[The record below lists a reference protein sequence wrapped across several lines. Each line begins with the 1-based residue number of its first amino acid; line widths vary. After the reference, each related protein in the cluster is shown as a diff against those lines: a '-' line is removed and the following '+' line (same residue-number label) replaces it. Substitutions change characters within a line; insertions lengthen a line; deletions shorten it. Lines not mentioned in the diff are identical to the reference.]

1 MREILFRGMRT
12 KNGEWVYGFY
22 CQKPCPCTEDGNPIT
37 HYIADLPPFG
47 TEVDPD
53 TVGQFTGLTDGHGK
67 RIFEGDIVEATI
79 IRSMGGGE
87 ETRKEIGMIAYDGI
101 GMIGLVVERY
111 AGHNIWSDFFQELTL
126 SGCIFDFGFKVIG
139 NIHDNPELLN
149 TEARSYEN
157 PGNL

>member
-67 RIFEGDIVEATI
+67 RIFEGDILLYCGVQN
-79 IRSMGGGE
+79 
-87 ETRKEIGMIAYDGI
+87 
-101 GMIGLVVERY
+101 VVVSFENGQFVINHY
-111 AGHNIWSDFFQELTL
+111 AINLLKARNAESE
-126 SGCIFDFGFKVIG
+126 VIG
-139 NIHDNPELLN
+139 NIHDNPELL
-149 TEARSYEN
+149 EVEE
-157 PGNL
+157 